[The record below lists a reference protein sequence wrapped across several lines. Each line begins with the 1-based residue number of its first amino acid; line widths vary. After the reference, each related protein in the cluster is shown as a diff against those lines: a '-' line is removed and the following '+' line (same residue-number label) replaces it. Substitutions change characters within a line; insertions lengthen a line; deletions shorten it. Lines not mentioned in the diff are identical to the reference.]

1 MTEPESFK
9 APIKPSASNVDCAL
23 NTDGNT
29 YLHELCLRD
38 APIDLIREA
47 VLDLGANINA
57 VNKKSM
63 PPLGLAII
71 HARPEVVRELV
82 HLGCRLYLDLTA
94 DTQFNALLLAVYQG
108 KKEILDEVIALGGA
122 LYMNKSGVNAD
133 GKQEGFHCLHA
144 AVVKRHYNF
153 IDTLV
158 DAGAYLD
165 TPAGPARHTPLQLA
179 ATEGD
184 VAPIQILLR
193 RGAAI
198 EYTDSGTGMRP
209 LHCAVMGDRMQAV
222 QELLAHGANF
232 NAKTEFS
239 LTPLMISAANG
250 NVGITRLLVE
260 KGADVNARQ
269 TTMHGDTALM
279 KGAKKGSNDVIS
291 ALLDGGADATL
302 CDAFN
307 KTAAAHARTNNNSVI
322 AERLDAIEA
331 AVEQHS
337 FEKAYNRYRP

>member
-38 APIDLIREA
+38 APLDLIREA
-47 VLDLGANINA
+47 VLDLGANANA
-57 VNKKSM
+57 VNKKNM
-63 PPLGLAII
+63 PPLGLAIM

-94 DTQFNALLLAVYQG
+94 ETQFNALLLAVYHG
-108 KKEILDEVIALGGA
+108 KKDILDEVIALGGA
-122 LYMNKSGVNAD
+122 LYMNKSGVNVD

-144 AVVKRHYNF
+144 AIAKRQHHM
-153 IDTLV
+153 IEALV

-165 TPAGPARHTPLQLA
+165 TPAGPSRHTPLQLA

-193 RGAAI
+193 RGAAL

-209 LHCAVMGDRMQAV
+209 LHCAVLGDRMQAV
-222 QELLAHGANF
+222 QELLANGADMD
-232 NAKTEFS
+232 AKTDLS

-269 TTMHGDTALM
+269 TNMHGDTALM
-279 KGAKKGSNDVIS
+279 KGAKKGSTDVVS

-302 CDAFN
+302 TDAFN
-307 KTAAAHARTNNNSVI
+307 KTAAAHARTANNSVI

-331 AVEQHS
+331 DAQQNS